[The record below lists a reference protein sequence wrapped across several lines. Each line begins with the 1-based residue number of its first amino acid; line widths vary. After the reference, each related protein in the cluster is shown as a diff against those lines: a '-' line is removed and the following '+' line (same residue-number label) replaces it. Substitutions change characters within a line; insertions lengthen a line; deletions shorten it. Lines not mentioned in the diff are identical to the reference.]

1 MNSNIKKLFQKSLNI
16 KSFFNEHENSLSS
29 SNKNLTSTRSHL
41 KEFNQQISHIC
52 IFPVGIRENHPGI
65 YNKYLEK
72 TLTHISQLQD
82 INFDYA
88 LNDPKISE
96 GVPNLSKNKKTLF

>member
-29 SNKNLTSTRSHL
+29 STRSHL

-72 TLTHISQLQD
+72 TLSHISQLQD